1 MKKAQVQGD
10 RTGGATQLLDE
21 NDPRRF
27 VQAIDLYIA
36 KWQYR
41 QMAVHT
47 SSTDRLNRAFSALA
61 DPTRRAI
68 LTQLIAG
75 ESSVSDLARPFR
87 LAQPTISKHLKVLED
102 AGLVVRRR
110 DAQRRPRQLVSARLR
125 EIAEWIEPFRRQWEA
140 RFSNLD
146 NYVATMSNGERGK
159 RHGDRNNNKS

>member
-1 MKKAQVQGD
+1 MA
-10 RTGGATQLLDE
+10 
-21 NDPRRF
+21 
-27 VQAIDLYIA
+27 A
-36 KWQYR
+36 K
-41 QMAVHT
+41 T
-47 SSTDRLNRAFSALA
+47 SSIDRLNRAFSALT

-102 AGLVVRRR
+102 AGLIVRGK
-110 DAQRRPRQLVSARLR
+110 DAQRRPRQLVSAQLE

-146 NYVATMSNGERGK
+146 NYVVTMNKGEKERG
-159 RHGDRNNNKS
+159 G